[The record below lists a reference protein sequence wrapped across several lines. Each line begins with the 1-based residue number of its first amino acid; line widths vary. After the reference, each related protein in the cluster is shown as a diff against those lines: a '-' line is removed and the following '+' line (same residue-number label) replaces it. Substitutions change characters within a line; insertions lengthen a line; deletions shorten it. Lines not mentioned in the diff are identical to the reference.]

1 MRVKALALRI
11 IKQMRHDKRTLALM
25 FFAPLLL
32 MTLVYFL
39 LNSSTTTIK
48 VALINGPEDYAEALY
63 QNNITVVRY
72 EEGQAREALEKG
84 EVTATIN
91 IVSGKAYIEIDGSN
105 SAKAKITLNTL
116 ESAKQYQMK
125 QRADLKSEV
134 HYIYGYEDLSDFDN
148 LGSVLIGILI
158 FFFVFLVAGISFL
171 QERTSG
177 TLEKLLSTPIRR
189 WEVVA
194 GYTLGYGTLTVIQS
208 IIVSLYVVYGLN
220 VMMVGSLWLILL
232 ITLLTA
238 ISALTLGTLLSTAA
252 NNEFQMMQFIP
263 IVIVPQIFLSG
274 LFELSPAWDAVGHI
288 TPLYYVADA
297 LNEVMI
303 RGNGLS
309 VIWLDLVI
317 VTLYCV
323 LFMTLNTVVLKR
335 LRRI

>member
-1 MRVKALALRI
+1 
-11 IKQMRHDKRTLALM
+11 M
-25 FFAPLLL
+25 FFAPLML

-39 LNSSTTTIK
+39 LGSATTTIH
-48 VALINGPEDYAEALY
+48 VAVINGPEDYVEALY
-63 QNNITVVRY
+63 QNNVIVVRY
-72 EEGQAREALEKG
+72 DEGRAREALENG
-84 EVTATIN
+84 EVVATVN
-91 IVSGKAYIEIDGSN
+91 MVSGKAYIEVDGSN
-105 SAKAKITLNTL
+105 SAKAKMTLNTL
-116 ESAKQYQMK
+116 ESAKQYGMN

-148 LGSVLIGILI
+148 FGSVLIGILI
-158 FFFVFLVAGISFL
+158 FFFVFLIAGISFL

-208 IIVSLYVVYGLN
+208 VIVSLYVVYGLD

-303 RGNGLS
+303 RGNGLP
-309 VIWLDLVI
+309 VIWLDLV
-317 VTLYCV
+317 VVALYCV
-323 LFMTLNTVVLKR
+323 LFMALNTVVLKR

>member
-11 IKQMRHDKRTLALM
+11 LKQMRHDKRTLALM
-25 FFAPLLL
+25 FFAPLMI

-39 LNSSTTTIK
+39 LGSATTTIH
-48 VALINGPEDYAEALY
+48 VAVINGSEDYVEALY
-63 QNNITVVRY
+63 QNNVIVVRY
-72 EEGQAREALEKG
+72 DEGRAREALETG
-84 EVTATIN
+84 EVTATVN
-91 IVSGKAYIEIDGSN
+91 MVSGKSYIEVDGSN
-105 SAKAKITLNTL
+105 SAKAKMTLNTL
-116 ESAKQYQMK
+116 ESAKQYGMN

-148 LGSVLIGILI
+148 FGSVLIGILI
-158 FFFVFLVAGISFL
+158 FFFVFLIAGISFL

-208 IIVSLYVVYGLN
+208 VIVSLYVVYGLD

-303 RGNGLS
+303 RGNGLP
-309 VIWLDLVI
+309 VIWLDLV
-317 VTLYCV
+317 VVALYCV
-323 LFMTLNTVVLKR
+323 LFMALNTVVLKR

>member
-11 IKQMRHDKRTLALM
+11 LKQMRHDKRTLALM
-25 FFAPLLL
+25 FFAPLML

-39 LNSSTTTIK
+39 LGSATTTIQ
-48 VALINGPEDYAEALY
+48 VAVVNGPEDYVEALY
-63 QNNITVVRY
+63 QNNVIVVRY
-72 EEGQAREALEKG
+72 DEGRAREALENG
-84 EVTATIN
+84 EVTATVN
-91 IVSGKAYIEIDGSN
+91 MVSGKAYIEVDGSN
-105 SAKAKITLNTL
+105 SAKAKMALNTL
-116 ESAKQYQMK
+116 ESAKQYGMN

-134 HYIYGYEDLSDFDN
+134 YYIYGYEDLSDFDN
-148 LGSVLIGILI
+148 FGSVLIGILI
-158 FFFVFLVAGISFL
+158 FFFVFLIAGISFL

-208 IIVSLYVVYGLN
+208 VIVSLYVVYGLD

-274 LFELSPAWDAVGHI
+274 LFELSPAWDVVGHI

-309 VIWLDLVI
+309 VIWLDLV
-317 VTLYCV
+317 VVALYCF
-323 LFMTLNTVVLKR
+323 LFMALNIVVLKR